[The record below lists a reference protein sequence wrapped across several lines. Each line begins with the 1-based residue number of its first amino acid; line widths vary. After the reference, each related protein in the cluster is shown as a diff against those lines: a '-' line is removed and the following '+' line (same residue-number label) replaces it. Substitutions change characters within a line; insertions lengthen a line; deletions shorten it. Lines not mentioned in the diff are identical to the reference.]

1 MNAFILAL
9 VMILGMIPTGI
20 FKIKTSAAEPTPD
33 PDLGKTFL
41 HASYAASVKVDG
53 TQDDTYRFDVPVG
66 ALRLG
71 AAWNKDGL
79 YLSFNSADVKIE
91 TLKVNGTT
99 VDLAG
104 AKKST
109 CWEVKAPLPA
119 NLNGT
124 NTLAVKLEGSS
135 EVTLQ
140 LVFDTQP
147 AKTNVNL
154 TSANF
159 GAYWPLP
166 EAETD
171 QKKKDKTVVELDTY
185 NNETHGG
192 NTSGRLHEDLVG
204 FTDKTVFASS
214 LTGSTVFEMDI
225 AVEFLPDVTTLP
237 TGMNRSALKGGLNIT
252 ILDDEEKNKV
262 ASGSSMFVAEA
273 LYTGI
278 YRQGTT
284 LYVMYWNG
292 TTYEHKPAGT
302 YADNSNYHLRIEYSY
317 RDNTAADTETNVADN
332 DLISVKYFIN
342 GKLVAT
348 SDNAKVR
355 GYSYGSSTGYQALI
369 YATDIKTSSDAAAKN
384 AGATRTDVTLSNCTV
399 TKTQTAIEIVKGI
412 ASLSDLDNLDANAV
426 TAARV
431 AYQALTETEK
441 AQVANIDALNALEK
455 YAAQVQYVHAEFNA
469 DAMSLDGN
477 LNEKGYR
484 NFVKVT
490 DSVKMTASWN
500 GKYLFLGFK
509 GTTDAVTELKLDL
522 AAAAY
527 ESKAGTDSVEYK
539 IPLNLPNYANA
550 YNLSFKLGE
559 TTWTGKVVFD
569 TVVHGATRPGATVIY
584 GAEAYP
590 VNTNPS
596 TNKPYGT
603 FTSDDWKV
611 VLDSFNS
618 TDDRFAES
626 TYKRMDLF
634 YPKMTNLSASL
645 TQDTVVEFDLLVDHL
660 PDNAVV
666 PKKTSTPGRNMLYG
680 GVNICIADDENL
692 NANANNALQEAL
704 WSGLYQS
711 GGKLYFVYFDD
722 TTEGKYVSVLVGNY
736 VPGTTYSLR
745 MEFDYVEN
753 TVSKA
758 AEGKENNAANDMVA
772 AKYFVNGKLV
782 ATSADAK
789 IFTATGAFGA
799 TKTNNTV
806 FQITAQGPGKEAD
819 ATDARTGTS
828 VTISKLYVSKT
839 NPSIYTGLVDVE
851 KVEEYINKID
861 ANVTLDSEAAIN
873 TARQAYDGLDDGLK
887 ALVSNYAVLVEAEA
901 QLKAL
906 QNTFLHAVF
915 STSSVVVNGTL
926 NEAAYKRVL
935 PLGGN
940 LNVSAA
946 WDATNLYLAFA
957 GASNPNVTV
966 LKINGYN
973 VPLTAA
979 KTGTG
984 TWEMAISLDS
994 IGLGNYTGT
1003 PSISF
1008 IVDGK
1013 AWAGKLV
1020 LDTLDYEP
1028 AKAPGLYYAATHI
1041 NNKTGVKLDTL
1052 TPDSKGNTY
1061 RSGALYSGEKLASVA
1076 GTATVVEF
1084 DFEPTY
1090 LPDTYTKASLPARN
1104 FLKGGVV
1111 FTIRDE
1117 KDVTPSGYGD
1127 EAFVFGF
1134 GKKNGQIYLVY
1145 WYFNGTSYVA
1155 DEVAIGNADTFHIR
1169 VEYVY
1174 GTGNEVTANYYV
1186 NGVLVLERTNSR
1198 LIATEAQKFNFST
1211 PGTNNMQVWA
1221 EVASGTQDETNKVL
1235 ANVSN
1240 MVIGHTQP
1248 SLVEDLTMNVE
1259 QVEQLID
1266 DIGPVT
1272 MDRAAYIETVL
1283 AHFESLS
1290 ASAQKLVKNADVL
1303 KAAVS
1308 QLKVLENSFLH
1319 AAFAPVPVVV
1329 DGAANEEIFRR
1340 NLTIGSVK
1348 FGAAWDVEYL
1358 YLYFADTAAPTVD
1371 KLVINNVTV
1380 DTTGTAGETAREIKV
1395 KLSDLGITNLNNGY
1409 PISIQIGN
1417 KAWSGKLVLD
1427 PVDFEA
1433 SPVGSL
1439 YYGAAAS
1446 SDKLSVVMN
1455 SIQPDSAGKYTDRS
1469 LVLFSNSKLT
1479 AVSGSATVVEFDF
1492 DPAYMPD
1499 TSTNS
1504 QTPSR
1509 TFMSGGVAF
1518 TVRDDRDAV
1527 SSGYGTKAFQFGF
1540 GEVGGELKLYYGY
1553 YDETAKAYKYA
1564 TADLVQSDKYY
1575 VRIEYVYGTGDE
1587 VTAKYYVNGVLVI
1600 EVENSLM
1607 VRTGGFGTASVSNIQ
1622 VFALA
1627 KDSTEANRVDFTI
1640 SNLSVGHISANLVN
1654 ELTTKVPEVEA
1665 LIDAIGPVNKESKD
1679 KINAAQAAFDALS
1692 ALAQTQVAN
1701 VKVLE
1706 QAKARLQMLEN
1717 SYLHAAFTY
1726 DEPTL
1731 DGRLYEA
1738 VYHMNIHMS
1747 EELKVGAAW
1756 TKNYL
1761 YLGFQGETA
1770 PTVSDLV
1777 INGKT
1782 VKITSSNSKTGATA
1796 REVRITLSSLG
1807 IVGYDKTYEISFRI
1821 GDIYWSGTLVQDSND
1836 YQAQKFGTL
1845 YYGAAASPDKTI
1857 VTLNTLTPDA
1867 NGGNTTRSLTMASSD
1882 RFASAKGKISIFD
1895 LDLDIIH
1902 MPNNSTVAAAP
1913 GRDFVNNGITFTMR
1927 DDLSP
1932 AEGGNYAKEAFNFG
1946 FGKQNGKLKL
1956 YYWYNDA
1963 NGKAKLATIDVP
1975 EATSYH
1981 LRIEFSNGNGKVT
1994 AAKYFINGILLG
2006 QSDSVRVTASS
2017 YGTTADKNIQV
2028 YAKASSASVAGRVE
2042 LRLSGLSISHPQML
2056 IIDDKSAAAYV
2067 DERINEIGTV
2077 TLESGELI
2085 NIAREAYNG
2094 LTTAQKK
2101 LVTKLSTLEAAEK
2114 ALRALKDAHN
2124 AQYTTYLFAQYDTK
2138 GLVIDGE
2145 LSEAIWRTPQTVFG
2159 VGKLGATW
2167 DFNYLYLGFTGSK
2180 VNTLSNLKVNGK
2192 PVTDLGKAD
2201 ANSREIKILLSGVGI
2216 KAVDLNASYDLSFTL
2231 DGKTWSG
2238 KIVFDTGTFKI
2249 IKPST
2254 SLYGGVKNA
2263 YQAEINTLS
2272 STYDG
2277 KRQGMT
2283 WTTDNLNSMNG
2294 YTTIMEWDTKIN
2306 AMPNNGAA
2314 TAVNRNFLK
2323 GGLGFV
2329 IRDDDTTLGDSGY
2342 GCEAFLIGLVKQ
2354 KGQMKLVYWDD
2365 SLNDYVYES
2374 VEDYGTGVYHM
2385 RVELYYYTN
2394 NDVSAKY
2401 YVNGMLV
2408 AEILDAKEADPSRSF
2423 ATASPNMV
2431 QILGMGTEDGHVDA
2445 VISNFSVTRN
2455 KEIEVPGPMD
2465 VLTKDEFFGNL
2476 DLNHVQ
2482 QDLELP
2488 KEFVTVNGERFDL
2501 VWSTSDSSVVTSD
2514 GKVTRPLEEATS
2526 ATLSL
2531 IVDGE
2536 TLWTVTIKV
2545 DPLSLEES
2553 ESPEFVDA
2561 AFTKA
2566 PIVVDGILDEEGW
2579 RMSGRVLDKNKQLF
2593 AEYGFQ
2599 WTQTHLYIGV
2609 GYLGKPDTLSFKLN
2623 GRYFTVQDGKLYRGG
2638 QNVGGSTLIATNG
2651 KCMEIRIPLNVLGL
2665 PNNINYY
2672 GVQIPMSIKAGPYV
2686 GNGKTLTLSNIDWFA
2701 TGNRYREVVG
2711 ATVKNNDAYH
2721 GVQKLINGY
2730 RLYDLYGGSNAAQ
2743 VRSYVSFMSTN
2754 EYIENFAD
2762 RVYDTRIE
2770 FDFQADALP
2779 ILPTDGSAYSTTGGA
2794 YGNSG
2799 FTCAAGEITDASGGS
2814 LSFNYGIINTHNGLL
2829 FVLNVGGTISTQLLN
2844 KELGEKFSI
2853 AVEWTKDN
2861 MLYLYVDGVQLKAFP
2876 CIGYWNK
2883 SAANASLVVNMRA
2896 LFAPNSTAD
2905 NYDVTITNVA
2915 FGKVHKTTGILAQ
2928 LTFDTIRNKNKLETA
2943 ITSDLKLPNS
2953 ITNGQLD
2960 KVYSITWTSSKP
2972 DVISTTGKVTRP
2984 ATGTEVVTLTATLP
2998 TGETKSF
3005 DLIVNGVKVEND
3017 SVLVVEGDENPEFG
3031 IGVKSTERGFYLD
3044 MSNNSIIKI
3053 MDGKQK
3059 FNFVVLT
3066 DGDDKADLTPESITL
3081 WVSDDNQTYTRIK
3094 NYKMLQVGEKWYLY
3108 DFEAEGRYVKVHY
3121 TKPDEMERDAD
3132 IISFY
3137 GTLGTMIDAGYHTV
3151 FGADQVTFNESTY
3164 ILTNNTGKDK
3174 LDYAWTISKAALGIN
3189 GSDASIRIFADG
3201 KLLYH
3206 YVSGSNVVVRVN
3218 DLPKGASVTLTV
3230 LSSSASGILD
3240 IANKEGVHEVIYG
3253 VQNTTLTTE
3262 RHYYL
3267 TLPAGTTFPDG
3278 SKLETETIFSMS
3290 SNKFRTST
3298 DGGKTWVSGNPI
3310 MNAPEGKTPVRSFRE
3325 GGWMFDSH
3333 TGKLM
3338 FEAYIRGAAQNGSTD
3353 PDEGGFNAKNMD
3365 DSHMH
3370 TIIISSDDGGK
3381 TWYLQDTMPCRTC
3394 MPEYKGDSINALTY
3408 ALSYSDGTELSTND
3422 GKGPNVDF
3430 VFPMGAQ
3437 YDNIGSFACYIG
3449 YTRDG
3454 GETWQYS
3461 TTPITYPSLYGSEGG
3476 CSEAWIIER
3485 EDGVLTLHVRA
3496 QDMSSY
3502 HFKVSYSY
3510 DHGVTWTDD
3519 NIFTDYYA
3527 VNGQAFIRKMEIA
3540 GENTVIAAW
3549 GGNTSLGS
3557 ATYHRNPFV
3566 FASSGNDGETFR
3578 NIQNIY
3584 FRSFEE
3590 RYDRIYISNTT
3601 NVSLVSHTGDD
3612 LIFTYRRNMYTDWII
3627 TNVEDFDD
3635 WFTRTKGAYDNFEK
3649 GTLKGEGWN
3658 LVDGIVGITDEI
3670 ARDKYALKMEAD
3682 SMAIRSIP
3690 YLQDG
3695 TLSIDIYVTEGSN
3708 FTVELQ
3714 SGHTRYY
3721 DQVSVPIAFRVEG
3734 GKVYFN
3740 SSTTAAADGIKEG
3753 WNTLTFDLGLS
3764 KDEAT
3769 LSING
3774 GTAVDIPLKMDF
3786 DDYINFINIGTKTG
3800 ATIYLDEFLVIDEG
3814 EPELSTNDA
3823 DQAAADKVIALIKA
3837 IKNSSDTAAIKAA
3850 REAFDK
3856 LTQAQQDL
3864 VDRRVLANNGKSGLE
3879 GMINYYEKLRM
3890 YEDGDLIVENLIDAI
3905 GTVDHNSGDKL
3916 VNAEKA
3922 YRQLSSAQKQ
3932 KVDNYGTLRL
3942 ARLRYDRIMAHK
3954 AVADAE
3960 AAEEVQEMIDAI
3972 LLTNPMR
3979 YETQIKAARAAY
3991 NKLTADQMAL
4001 VNNNSKLGEA
4011 EKLLQAQK
4019 EAFTKRSLASLQ
4031 TYIDSLDREM
4041 SLYDLALVEGIRM
4054 KFNSLSSTQRQTL
4067 NDRKLLEAEAK
4078 LAKLKVGVDKRTLNQ
4093 FRLEGVIALIDSI
4106 GQVTIEKKGLI
4117 DAIRYSYDKLTTE
4130 QQELVLNYT
4139 ELVKAEAL
4147 VQTLLQL
4154 ADTIPNTGDI
4164 APVTVT
4170 PAPVMMPMMLFSIL
4184 ALAVLALVFFKK
4196 RSFR

>member
-1 MNAFILAL
+1 MSAFILAL
-9 VMILGMIPTGI
+9 VMVLGMIPTGI
-20 FKIKTSAAEPTPD
+20 FKLGTSAAEPTPD

-41 HASYAASVKVDG
+41 HASYAASVNVDG
-53 TQDDTYRFDVPVG
+53 TQDAGYRFDVPVG
-66 ALRLG
+66 AVRLG

-79 YLSFNSADVKIE
+79 YLSFNSADVTIE
-91 TLKVNGTT
+91 TLKVNGAA
-99 VDLAG
+99 VDLTSA
-104 AKKST
+104 
-109 CWEVKAPLPA
+109 VKATDTCTEYKLPLPED
-119 NLNGT
+119 LNAV
-124 NTLAVKLEGSS
+124 NTLSVKLEGSD

-140 LVFDTQP
+140 LAFDARP
-147 AKTNVNL
+147 APTTSNFSTFSAYWGVLVEKSDDTKVKLDTLYGNENHKNTVVTGSNL
-154 TSANF
+154 RKHQSLVTFSKGNFAASFDAATVLDVDVTVHYLPDTSAPAAN
-159 GAYWPLP
+159 A
-166 EAETD
+166 
-171 QKKKDKTVVELDTY
+171 V
-185 NNETHGG
+185 
-192 NTSGRLHEDLVG
+192 GR
-204 FTDKTVFASS
+204 
-214 LTGSTVFEMDI
+214 DI
-225 AVEFLPDVTTLP
+225 V
-237 TGMNRSALKGGLNIT
+237 KGGLSIT
-252 ILDDEEKNKV
+252 YMDDESYTLPNGTKV
-262 ASGSSMFVAEA
+262 YMPEAMF
-273 LYTGI
+273 TGI
-278 YRQGTT
+278 YRSGNELFLNYYDGGNKQVKIDDYDASKVQTGEGSVDLNKTYHLQIVYT
-284 LYVMYWNG
+284 YVKPEGFNG
-292 TTYEHKPAGT
+292 TDMPASTGT
-302 YADNSNYHLRIEYSY
+302 E
-317 RDNTAADTETNVADN
+317 DNTAN
-332 DLISVKYFIN
+332 DKVNASYYVN
-342 GKLVAT
+342 GKLVAK
-348 SDNAKVR
+348 SADAKIQS
-355 GYSYGSSTGYQALI
+355 GNFG
-369 YATDIKTSSDAAAKN
+369 
-384 AGATRTDVTLSNCTV
+384 GATKGSQVQAIVVNTKNSASTATYPDCLNPENGVSVTVSDLSV
-399 TKTQTAIEIVKGI
+399 TKTQPAIEVVKEI
-412 ASLSDLDNLDANAV
+412 ASLGKLESVDADAV
-426 TAARV
+426 TELRK
-431 AYQALTETEK
+431 AYEELADADKEK
-441 AQVANIDALNALEK
+441 VTNIAVLEAVEG
-455 YAAQVQYVHAEFNA
+455 YLAQVQYVHAEFSAAATTVNGA
-469 DAMSLDGN
+469 LT
-477 LNEKGYR
+477 EKAYR
-484 NFVKVT
+484 NFVKVN
-490 DSVKMTASWN
+490 DSVKLTASWN
-500 GKYLFLGFK
+500 GKYLYLGFK
-509 GTTDAVTELKLDL
+509 GTTAAVSELKLNGEV
-522 AAAAY
+522 ASY
-527 ESKAGTDSVEYK
+527 TSKAGTDSVEYQ
-539 IPLNLPNYANA
+539 IALNLPDYSQE
-550 YNLSFKLGE
+550 YTLSFKLGE
-559 TTWTGKVVFD
+559 TEWSGKVVFD
-569 TVVHGATRPGATVIY
+569 TVAYATTAPGKSVAY
-584 GAEAYP
+584 GAE
-590 VNTNPS
+590 PS
-596 TNKPYGT
+596 
-603 FTSDDWKV
+603 SDGWSV
-611 VLDSFNS
+611 VMNSYAS
-618 TDDRFAES
+618 TDSKYADTGSNQSR
-626 TYKRMDLF
+626 DL
-634 YPKMTNLSASL
+634 YWPVMANLASSL
-645 TQDTVVEFDLLVDHL
+645 TADTVIEFDLDIAYL
-660 PDNAVV
+660 PDVN
-666 PKKTSTPGRNMLYG
+666 PSFGKTG
-680 GVNICIADDENL
+680 GTRGPLDGGLNIALVDDENR
-692 NANANNALQEAL
+692 ANSGTTYKEGM

-711 GGKLYFVYFDD
+711 GGKLYLAYWDGSLD
-722 TTEGKYVSVLVGNY
+722 AKVGY
-736 VPGTTYSLR
+736 ALLG
-745 MEFDYVEN
+745 DYVAGGEYHLRIEYHYTDNSAEN
-753 TVSKA
+753 TETNIADNDLVS
-758 AEGKENNAANDMVA
+758 
-772 AKYFVNGKLV
+772 AKYYINGKLV
-782 ATSADAK
+782 AQSANAK
-789 IFTATGAFGA
+789 RTGVSFTASKPNTMLITSQGASA
-799 TKTNNTV
+799 TNEGRCEVTV
-806 FQITAQGPGKEAD
+806 
-819 ATDARTGTS
+819 
-828 VTISKLYVSKT
+828 SKLYVSKT
-839 NPSIYTGLVDVE
+839 SPAIYTGLVDVE
-851 KVEEYINKID
+851 EVEQFISAID
-861 ANVTLDSEAAIN
+861 TTVTLDSETAI
-873 TARQAYDGLDDGLK
+873 TKARQAYDGLDDSLK
-887 ALVSNYAVLVEAEA
+887 ALVSNYAVLEAAES
-901 QLKAL
+901 QLKVL
-906 QNTFLHAVF
+906 KNSYLHAVF
-915 STSSVVVNGTL
+915 STSKITVDGNLG
-926 NEAAYKRVL
+926 EAAYKRVL

-973 VPLTAA
+973 VPLTDA

-994 IGLGNYTGT
+994 VGLGAYTSGT
-1003 PSISF
+1003 NISF
-1008 IVDGK
+1008 TLNSK
-1013 AWAGKLV
+1013 TWAGKLV
-1020 LDTLDYEP
+1020 LDTVDHEVVKGGSLTGGGQSVAD
-1028 AKAPGLYYAATHI
+1028 
-1041 NNKTGVKLDTL
+1041 KTGVKLDTYVD
-1052 TPDSKGNTY
+1052 TSWGGSY
-1061 RSGALYSGEKLASVA
+1061 RSVVAYENPKLASVA
-1076 GTATVVEF
+1076 GANTVVEF
-1084 DFEPTY
+1084 DLSPSY
-1090 LPDTYTKASLPARN
+1090 LPDGYTVSTPSRA
-1104 FLKGGVV
+1104 FLTGGLS
-1111 FTIRDE
+1111 FTIRDD
-1117 KDVTPSGYGD
+1117 KDVRSGKSDYGT
-1127 EAFVFGF
+1127 EAFLFGI
-1134 GKKNGQIYLVY
+1134 GKKSGQVYLIY
-1145 WYFNGTSYVA
+1145 WYNNGTKCVT
-1155 DEVAIGNADTFHIR
+1155 DEVAIGVADSYHIR

-1174 GTGNEVTANYYV
+1174 GSGKEVTANYYV

-1198 LIATEAQKFNFST
+1198 LVSSDAQSFAFST
-1211 PGTNNMQVWA
+1211 ASLNHMQVYA
-1221 EVASGTQDETNKVL
+1221 GVKQGEQSETNKVV
-1235 ANVSN
+1235 ATISN
-1240 MVIGHTQP
+1240 ISFGHTQP
-1248 SLVEDLTMNVE
+1248 TLAEDLTVNVE
-1259 QVEQLID
+1259 QVEQLINE
-1266 DIGPVT
+1266 IGAVT
-1272 MDRAAYIETVL
+1272 MDRKGYIESTL
-1283 AHFESLS
+1283 ARFESLS
-1290 ASAQKLVKNADVL
+1290 ATAQKLVKNADVL

-1348 FGAAWDVEYL
+1348 FGAAWDTTNL

-1371 KLVINNVTV
+1371 KLVINNVTI
-1380 DTTGTAGETAREIKV
+1380 DTTGTAGTDAREIKIA
-1395 KLSDLGITNLNNGY
+1395 LADLGITNLNNDY
-1409 PISIQIGN
+1409 PISIQIGS
-1417 KAWSGKLVLD
+1417 KSWSGKLVLD
-1427 PVDFEA
+1427 NVDFEA
-1433 SPVGSL
+1433 LAYSTL
-1439 YYGAAAS
+1439 YFGATATA
-1446 SDKLSVVMN
+1446 DKLSIN
-1455 SIQPDSAGKYTDRS
+1455 LNTINPDAKGENTDKS
-1469 LVLFSNSKLT
+1469 LALYNASKLT
-1479 AVSGSATVVEFDF
+1479 GIAGEATVLEFGF
-1492 DPAYMPD
+1492 DPIKLPTDATVATA
-1499 TSTNS
+1499 TSRS
-1504 QTPSR
+1504 
-1509 TFMSGGVAF
+1509 FLVGGVSF
-1518 TVRDDRDAV
+1518 TVRDDKDVV
-1527 SSGYGTKAFQFGF
+1527 SSGYGTKAYSFGF
-1540 GEVGGELKLYYGY
+1540 GNKAGELKLYYWY
-1553 YDETAKAYKYA
+1553 HDAASNTDKVTY
-1564 TADLVQSDKYY
+1564 ADLPAAEQYY
-1575 VRIEYVYGTGDE
+1575 IRIEYVYGTGE
-1587 VTAKYYVNGVLVI
+1587 QVAAKYYVNGVLVA
-1600 EVENSLM
+1600 ESESALVTRKN
-1607 VRTGGFGTASVSNIQ
+1607 GFGTAGLSNIQ
-1622 VFALA
+1622 LYADDKEA
-1627 KDSTEANRVDFTI
+1627 TEAGRVEVGI
-1640 SNLSVGHISANLVN
+1640 SNLSVGHTSSDLVN

-1665 LIDAIGPVNKESKD
+1665 LIDAIGPVKKESKPA
-1679 KINAAQAAFDALS
+1679 IEAAQAAFDALS
-1692 ALAQTQVAN
+1692 ILAQSQVSNA
-1701 VKVLE
+1701 KILE
-1706 QAKARLQMLEN
+1706 QAKTRLQMLEN

-1756 TKNYL
+1756 TKKYL
-1761 YLGFQGETA
+1761 YLGFQSETA

-1782 VKITSSNSKTGATA
+1782 MKITSSNSKTGATA
-1796 REVRITLSSLG
+1796 REVRISLSSLG

-1836 YQAQKFGTL
+1836 YQAQQFGSL

-1857 VTLNTLTPDA
+1857 VTLNTRTPDA
-1867 NGGNTTRSLTMASSD
+1867 NGGNTTRSLTMASSE

-1895 LDLDIIH
+1895 LDLDIIN
-1902 MPNNSTVAAAP
+1902 MPNNSTVATTP
-1913 GRDFVNNGITFTMR
+1913 GRDFVNNGITFAMR

-1981 LRIEFSNGNGKVT
+1981 LRIEFDNGNGKVT

-2006 QSDSVRVTASS
+2006 ESDSVRVTASS
-2017 YGTTADKNIQV
+2017 YGTSAQKHVQV
-2028 YAKASSASVAGRVE
+2028 YAKASSASEAGRVE
-2042 LRLSGLSISHPQML
+2042 LRLSGLSISHPQTL

-2216 KAVDLNASYDLSFTL
+2216 KAVDVNASYDLSFTL

-2238 KIVFDTGTFKI
+2238 KVVFDTGTFKT

-2263 YQAEINTLS
+2263 YQAEIDTLT

-2283 WTTDNLNSMNG
+2283 WTTDNLTSMNG

-2306 AMPNNGAA
+2306 AMPNNGET

-2342 GCEAFLIGLVKQ
+2342 GCEAFLVGLVKQ

-2385 RVELYYYTN
+2385 RVEYYYYTN

-2408 AEILDAKEADPSRSF
+2408 ADILDAKEVDSSRSF
-2423 ATASPNMV
+2423 STASPNMV
-2431 QILGMGTEDGHVDA
+2431 QIMGFGTEDGHVDA
-2445 VISNFSVTRN
+2445 VISSFSVTRN
-2455 KEIEVPGPMD
+2455 KEIEVPGPLD

-2482 QDLELP
+2482 QDLDLP
-2488 KEFVTVNGERFDL
+2488 KEFVTVNGEHFDL
-2501 VWSTSDSSVVTSD
+2501 VWSTSDSSVITSD

-2536 TLWTVTIKV
+2536 TLWSVTVKV

-2561 AFTKA
+2561 AFSKA
-2566 PIVVDGILDEEGW
+2566 PIVIDGLLDEEGW

-2599 WTQTHLYIGV
+2599 WTQTHLYIAV
-2609 GYLGKPDTLSFKLN
+2609 GYMGEPDTLSFKLN

-2638 QNVGGSTLIATNG
+2638 ENVGGSTQIVTNG
-2651 KCMEIRIPLNVLGL
+2651 KIVEMRIPLNVLGL

-2711 ATVKNNDAYH
+2711 AATKSTDSYH
-2721 GVQKLINGY
+2721 GVQKLVNGY

-2743 VRSYVSFMSTN
+2743 IRSYVSFMSTN

-2779 ILPTDGSAYSTTGGA
+2779 ILPTDGSAYSISGGA
-2794 YGNSG
+2794 YGVSG
-2799 FTCAAGEITDASGGS
+2799 FTCAAGEITGADGGS

-2829 FVLNVGGTISTQLLN
+2829 FVLNVGGVISTQLLN
-2844 KELGEKFSI
+2844 KEVGDKFSI

-2861 MLYLYVDGVQLKAFP
+2861 MLHLYVDGVQLNAFP

-2896 LFAPNSTAD
+2896 MFAPNSTAD

-2943 ITSDLKLPNS
+2943 ITSDLKLPTS

-2960 KVYSITWTSSKP
+2960 NAYKITWTSSKP
-2972 DVISTTGKVTRP
+2972 DVISNTGKVTRP

-2998 TGETKSF
+2998 TGESKSF
-3005 DLIVNGVKVEND
+3005 DLIVDGVKVEND

-3031 IGVKSTERGFYLD
+3031 IGVKSTARGFYLD

-3053 MDGKQK
+3053 LDGKQK
-3059 FNFVVLT
+3059 VNFVVLT

-3094 NYKMLQVGEKWYLY
+3094 DYKMLQVGEKWYLY

-3132 IISFY
+3132 FISFY
-3137 GTLGTMIDAGYHTV
+3137 GALGTMIDAGYHTV

-3174 LDYAWTISKAALGIN
+3174 LDYAWTISKKDLGIT

-3206 YVSGSNVVVRVN
+3206 YVSGANVVVRVN
-3218 DLPKGASVTLTV
+3218 DLPKGASVTLKV
-3230 LSSSASGILD
+3230 LSSNASGILD

-3298 DGGKTWVSGNPI
+3298 DGGKTWISGNAL
-3310 MNAPEGKTPVRSFRE
+3310 MNAPEGKTPVSAFRE

-3338 FEAYIRGAAQNGSTD
+3338 FEAYIRGSDD
-3353 PDEGGFNAKNMD
+3353 PDEGGFNPKNMD

-3394 MPEYKGDSINALTY
+3394 MPEYKGDNVNALTY

-3437 YDNIGSFACYIG
+3437 YDNIGSFASYVG

-3454 GETWQYS
+3454 GETWHYS

-3485 EDGVLTLHVRA
+3485 EDGVLTLHVRC

-3590 RYDRIYISNTT
+3590 RYDRIYVSNTT

-3612 LIFTYRRNMYTDWII
+3612 LIFTYRRNMYSDWII

-3649 GTLKGEGWN
+3649 GTMKGEGWN
-3658 LVDGIVGITDEI
+3658 LVDGIMGITDEI
-3670 ARDKYALKMEAD
+3670 ARDKYALKVEAD
-3682 SMAIRSIP
+3682 SMTIRSIP

-3695 TLSIDIYVTEGSN
+3695 TLSIDIYVTEGSD

-3774 GTAVDIPLKMDF
+3774 GKAVEIPLKMDF

-3814 EPELSTNDA
+3814 EPQLSTDNA

-3837 IKNSSDTAAIKAA
+3837 IKSSSDTAAIKAA

-3864 VDRRVLANNGKSGLE
+3864 IDRRVLANNGKSGLE

-3905 GTVDHNSGDKL
+3905 GTVDQNSGDKL

-3922 YRQLSSAQKQ
+3922 YKQLSYAQKQ

-3942 ARLRYDRIMAHK
+3942 ARLRYDRIMSHK

-3960 AAEEVQEMIDAI
+3960 AAEAVQEMIDAI
-3972 LLTNPMR
+3972 LLSNPMR
-3979 YETQIKAARAAY
+3979 YETQIKAARTAY
-3991 NKLTADQMAL
+3991 NRLTADQMAL
-4001 VNNNSKLGEA
+4001 VTNNSKLGEA

-4031 TYIDSLDREM
+4031 QLIDSLGNDLD
-4041 SLYDLALVEGIRM
+4041 LYDLALVEGIRM
-4054 KFNSLSSTQRQTL
+4054 KFNSLSAEQRQSI
-4067 NDRKLLEAEAK
+4067 NDANLLAAERIMTE
-4078 LAKLKVGVDKRTLNQ
+4078 LKKGVDKRTLAQ
-4093 FRLEGVIALIDSI
+4093 YRLEGVIKLIDSI

-4130 QQELVLNYT
+4130 QKELVLNYSEFVT
-4139 ELVKAEAL
+4139 AESL
-4147 VQTLLQL
+4147 VQSLLQL
-4154 ADTIPNTGDI
+4154 ADTIPNTGDNN
-4164 APVTVT
+4164 AATT
-4170 PAPVMMPMMLFSIL
+4170 ASHDYLMPMMLFSTL
-4184 ALAVLALVFFKK
+4184 ALAVLVIFYFKK
-4196 RSFR
+4196 RNFR